1 MTIAAAGAPRRG
13 ALRVLFCFCFAFAVS
28 MLFRAANGLM
38 APELMRELDIAP
50 ARMGFVGGVYFL
62 AFGIAMIPAGLALD
76 RFGARLTIS
85 LMSLVGIAGCAIFA
99 LSNDW
104 IGLSL
109 GRGLLALA
117 CVGTLMGSVMTI
129 ARWVSPQRVS
139 FYVATVSAA
148 GGVGN
153 MLATA
158 PLAWLIEGIGWRGAY
173 WVLAVACLAI
183 AAAMWFGV
191 RDRPDGKPLEAAHET
206 PGDVLRGL
214 REVFRHKYLWPFVA
228 IQFVVYPAQAA
239 VISLWGGPYL
249 NDVYGLGLSDR
260 SWVLLAMTAITV
272 PFSFWIG
279 ALDNRFNTR
288 KGVVMVLA
296 IVMAAAL
303 LPLAAWGTPPLWLA
317 VLLLCAF
324 TATGGVIS
332 VLHTHVRFSFPD
344 RLAGR
349 GLSTLN
355 AAVMAG
361 AYFMQQVTGIIVEVL
376 RGHGG
381 VAPPVAYQA
390 VFGWMIFSLMVGIW
404 FYRRAPDVR
413 PRG

>member
-1 MTIAAAGAPRRG
+1 
-13 ALRVLFCFCFAFAVS
+13 

-62 AFGIAMIPAGLALD
+62 TFGLAMIPGGLALD
-76 RFGARLTIS
+76 RFGPRLTIS
-85 LMSLVGIAGCAIFA
+85 VMSLIGIAGCAVFA
-99 LSNDW
+99 VSSDW
-104 IGLSL
+104 IGLSI
-109 GRGLLALA
+109 GRALLALA
-117 CVGTLMGSVMTI
+117 CVGTLMGAIMTM
-129 ARWVSPQRVS
+129 ARWVTPERVA
-139 FYVATVSAA
+139 FHVAAVSAA
-148 GGVGN
+148 GGIGN

-158 PLAWLIEGIGWRGAY
+158 PLAWLIGWIGWRGAY
-173 WVLAVACLAI
+173 WVLAAICLAI

-206 PGDVLRGL
+206 LGDVLRGL
-214 REVFRHKYLWPFVA
+214 AEVFHHRYLWPFVA

-239 VISLWGGPYL
+239 IISLWGGPYL
-249 NDVYGLGLSDR
+249 NDVHGLGLAAR

-279 ALDNRFNTR
+279 SLDNRFNSR
-288 KGVVMVLA
+288 KSVVMALVL
-296 IVMAAAL
+296 VMALTL
-303 LPLAAWGTPPLWLA
+303 LPLALWGGVPLWLA
-317 VLLLCAF
+317 AVLLCAF

-361 AYFMQQVTGIIVEVL
+361 AYFMQQATGIIVEVL
-376 RGHGG
+376 RGEGG
-381 VAPPVAYQA
+381 ATPAIAYQA
-390 VFGWMIFSLMVGIW
+390 MFGWLIASLVVGAW
-404 FYRRAPDVR
+404 CYRVVPDVR